1 MNVIIANKYKD
12 QLANLNIEVIKRMD
26 DGEHSVDE
34 IIDTFQNFFFNKMI
48 LDVTAIENYTDLKNI
63 QKLSIALDM
72 SKIILLLPPEPAFT
86 APYNLSKLIAMGIY
100 NFTASVD
107 GIMYL
112 YNNPNSYRDV
122 AQYHQLGDTT
132 VGTTPVIS
140 SNSGVSMQS
149 GQRIIG
155 VKNLTTHAG
164 ATTLVY
170 MIYKH
175 LQGNYNTLAI
185 EVDKRDFMFYN
196 DKNMKSCNSS
206 EINRMIAD
214 NHEKEVILIDL
225 NNNQMA
231 ENCCNQVIYLME
243 PSIVKLNKLL
253 MSKPRVAEEVRNKT
267 VVLNK
272 TVISEKDLN
281 TFQYETKINPFAI
294 LRPLDDHERSEEMY
308 DFLRK
313 LGFDRI

>member
-1 MNVIIANKYKD
+1 MNVIIANKYKE
-12 QLANLNIEVIKRMD
+12 QLASLNIEVIKRMD
-26 DGEHSVDE
+26 EGREYSVDE

-48 LDVTAIENYTDLKNI
+48 LDVTAIENYTDLKNL
-63 QKLSIALDM
+63 QKLSISLDM
-72 SKIILLLPPEPAFT
+72 SKIILLLPPEPGFT

-132 VGTTPVIS
+132 IDGLSDVGVGST
-140 SNSGVSMQS
+140 MQS
-149 GQRIIG
+149 SGQKIIG

-170 MIYKH
+170 MMYKH
-175 LQGNYNTLAI
+175 LQGNYNTLAV

-196 DKNMKSCNSS
+196 DKNMKSCTSN
-206 EINRMIAD
+206 EINRIIGD
-214 NHEKEVILIDL
+214 NHDKEVILVDL
-225 NNNQMA
+225 NNSQMA
-231 ENCCNQVIYLME
+231 ENSCNQVVYLME

-253 MSKPRVAEEVRNKT
+253 MTKPRVADEVRNKM

-281 TFQYETKINPFAI
+281 TFQYETKITPFAI
-294 LRPLDDHERSEEMY
+294 IGPVDDHERSEEIY
-308 DFLRK
+308 NFLRK